1 MPMSGRLLR
10 PRAAAATGFT
20 PRSIADLGLWLDA
33 SVDSSLTFN
42 GNNVSEWRDLSG
54 NGRHFSQSTAA
65 SQPSGVGRTQ
75 NGIRVL
81 DFDGNRVLSGNAAS
95 LNIARNVGGV
105 SIFFA
110 GKWDTL
116 AGQSTGVFISRGDNA
131 TSGRC
136 NIDYAAATSSFRM
149 IGRRL
154 DSDSP
159 VVLTPAATT
168 NAGVFA
174 GIFDYANS
182 DGFFRI
188 NGSTVASSTSFLTD
202 GVTQDNDSLG
212 VFIGGIA
219 GATSGL
225 DGFMGEV
232 ITYRRAV
239 SVSERQAIE
248 QYLGAKWGIA
258 VG

>member
-1 MPMSGRLLR
+1 MAMSPRLLR
-10 PRAAAATGFT
+10 PRASGAFT
-20 PRSIADLGLWLDA
+20 PKNISGLGLWLDA
-33 SVDSSLTFN
+33 TVDSSLTFN
-42 GNNVSEWRDLSG
+42 GNNVSEWRDISG

-65 SQPSGVGRTQ
+65 SQPDGVSRTQ
-75 NGIRVL
+75 NGRRVL
-81 DFDGNRVLSGNAAS
+81 DFDGNRVLAGNAAS
-95 LNIARNVGGV
+95 LNVARAVGGV

-116 AGQSTGVFISRGDNA
+116 TGQSTGAFISRGDNA
-131 TSGRC
+131 ASGRC
-136 NIDYAAATSSFRM
+136 NIDYSSATSSFRL

-159 VVLTPAATT
+159 VILTPAATT

-212 VFIGGIA
+212 VSIGGIPA
-219 GATSGL
+219 LASGL

-232 ITYRRAV
+232 VIYRRGLTVA
-239 SVSERQAIE
+239 ERQAVE
-248 QYLGAKWGIA
+248 RYLGVKWGITVA
-258 VG
+258 